1 MEQQCECKCCCKAER
16 KIRKLEVWLEESKAD
31 REKQSEIHHDKL
43 HKMTVYAADCK
54 RGRAA
59 AQAALGEIG
68 QSIVE
73 LQGRIASDQLSGIQY
88 HPTTLSYITRLKALS
103 DRYATALSGQPA
115 NAPCYDCETSVDP
128 LLQCL
133 GSDGKIRCPVCA
145 DDHKGQPAADA
156 EVEKFRQ
163 KIEKDYEAYPTG
175 TGGSFGEILCHEIH
189 EEGLTFKWLA
199 EKWGISVTFL
209 GELIADH
216 CIKLEPIPGQSEGG
230 S

>member
-1 MEQQCECKCCCKAER
+1 
-16 KIRKLEVWLEESKAD
+16 L
-31 REKQSEIHHDKL
+31 
-43 HKMTVYAADCK
+43 
-54 RGRAA
+54 RGRGPCA
-59 AQAALGEIG
+59 G
-68 QSIVE
+68 
-73 LQGRIASDQLSGIQY
+73 DYQL
-88 HPTTLSYITRLKALS
+88 
-103 DRYATALSGQPA
+103 
-115 NAPCYDCETSVDP
+115 CETTTPRHRSRSGDHGRRLLPHGVGP
-128 LLQCL
+128 LRSRFTRGQA
-133 GSDGKIRCPVCA
+133 RR
-145 DDHKGQPAADA
+145 GQPAADH